1 MSFEIQTILVFERQ
15 AKRLIKKYSSLK
27 IELLNLIQELKENPK
42 TGTSLGQN
50 CFKIRIAISSK
61 GKGKSGGARIITN
74 VMIQDNIVYL
84 INIFDKSEKENLTD
98 KELSELLKDIPK

>member
-1 MSFEIQTILVFERQ
+1 M
-15 AKRLIKKYSSLK
+15 KKYSSLK
-27 IELLNLIQELKENPK
+27 IELLNLIQELKENPQ

-84 INIFDKSEKENLTD
+84 INIYDKSEKENLTV

>member
-1 MSFEIQTILVFERQ
+1 MSFEIQTISVFEKQ

-74 VMIQDNIVYL
+74 VMIQDNVVYL
-84 INIFDKSEKENLTD
+84 INIYDKSEKENLTD